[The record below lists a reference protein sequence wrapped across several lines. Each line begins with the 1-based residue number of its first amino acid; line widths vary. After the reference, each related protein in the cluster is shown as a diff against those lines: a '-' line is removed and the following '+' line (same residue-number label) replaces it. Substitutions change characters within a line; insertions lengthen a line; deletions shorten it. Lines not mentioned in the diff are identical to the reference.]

1 MQETT
6 ARTIATVGIWLS
18 AAIILAFGVF
28 RFNWN
33 GDEALVVLLFTVI
46 AVCGAATISTA
57 FVWIGRRQPVV
68 RGFEPLPVSP
78 D

>member
-6 ARTIATVGIWLS
+6 ARTVSRVGIWLS
-18 AAIILAFGVF
+18 VAIILAFGVF

-33 GDEALVVLLFTVI
+33 GDEAMLVLLLTVI
-46 AVCGAATISTA
+46 SVCAAATLSTA
-57 FVWIGRRQPVV
+57 VVWVGRRRPMG

-78 D
+78 E

>member
-1 MQETT
+1 MLNGGL
-6 ARTIATVGIWLS
+6 AVVIV
-18 AAIILAFGVF
+18 IILAFGVF

-33 GDEALVVLLFTVI
+33 GDEALIVLLLTVI
-46 AVCGAATISTA
+46 AVCGAATLSTA
-57 FVWIGRRQPVV
+57 VIWVGRRRPMV